1 MTNSPR
7 KVSLTAEQ
15 LKELKRDYCEILVDN
30 MDTKTLV
37 QYVYDDLLSW
47 CDGLTSEEMK
57 CFYSPT
63 GLDLNAVTPEQI
75 ALSILSEIVMVDNKA
90 TGKQMKSID

>member
-47 CDGLTSEEMK
+47 CDGLTSEVMREEVK
-57 CFYSPT
+57 NYDE
-63 GLDLNAVTPEQI
+63 GLFNEL
-75 ALSILSEIVMVDNKA
+75 VDNLTNPNVNLRVIK
-90 TGKQMKSID
+90 